1 MVIMSFQSMINITAI
16 LGGLGSFIAL
26 FIALIA
32 LAKSSQSEK
41 GKNLLEINNILL
53 SDKYYNV
60 YKRIRNGKAI
70 NDIWADVDEYLG
82 LFEICYVLIKQNV
95 LDFKVFKKQFGLKV
109 LGILNNNGIVFH
121 KIIKEYKYWTNLYL
135 LIDMLDKD
143 MKILSLSKYLKK
155 IERKYSIKYLDINS
169 LSEIT
174 DQLSEEERIELKQ
187 YIELLVKES
196 INI

>member
-1 MVIMSFQSMINITAI
+1 M
-16 LGGLGSFIAL
+16 
-26 FIALIA
+26 
-32 LAKSSQSEK
+32 
-41 GKNLLEINNILL
+41 
-53 SDKYYNV
+53 
-60 YKRIRNGKAI
+60 
-70 NDIWADVDEYLG
+70 
-82 LFEICYVLIKQNV
+82 LIKQNV